1 MESEVDK
8 TLLKQSMCQYFI
20 LFENDL
26 DIQRLSF
33 NLAQW
38 DFQISNYQK
47 DWKLFIYRYNI
58 KHNYFWNAHL

>member
-33 NLAQW
+33 NLAQ
-38 DFQISNYQK
+38 
-47 DWKLFIYRYNI
+47 
-58 KHNYFWNAHL
+58 